1 MFGFFICAT
10 LADITSFLRVMNV
23 IGDLLTFDRAQV
35 LQTLHFFCIA
45 FRCQMI
51 NFALCFCVT
60 LSTNTHKKLLL
71 ILRLQAFC
79 LAGLF
84 SASVYM
90 LFCSLYVRILPFSPP
105 PALRMHEICHR
116 ENAVPGILISR
127 GESPYLCSCS
137 FERSAWFVGK
147 TDGLPNSTVQDN
159 TISRSAV
166 LAFFDRGDTP
176 LYIRSRQRHDP

>member
-1 MFGFFICAT
+1 
-10 LADITSFLRVMNV
+10 
-23 IGDLLTFDRAQV
+23 
-35 LQTLHFFCIA
+35 
-45 FRCQMI
+45 MI

-71 ILRLQAFC
+71 SYI
-79 LAGLF
+79 
-84 SASVYM
+84 
-90 LFCSLYVRILPFSPP
+90 
-105 PALRMHEICHR
+105 MHEICHR
-116 ENAVPGILISR
+116 KNAVPGILISR

-137 FERSAWFVGK
+137 FERPAWFVGK
-147 TDGLPNSTVQDN
+147 ADGLPNSTLQDN